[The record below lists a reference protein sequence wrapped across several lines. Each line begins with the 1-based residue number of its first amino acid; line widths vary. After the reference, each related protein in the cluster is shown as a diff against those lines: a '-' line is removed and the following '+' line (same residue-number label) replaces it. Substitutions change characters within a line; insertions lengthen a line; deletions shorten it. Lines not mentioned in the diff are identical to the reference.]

1 MLSIVKHDLAI
12 STTYSH
18 CHPERSMRIR
28 FMNPHAQSKDP
39 CTPPRASA
47 VSGMRPWNP
56 TLQKTKGGAEGHL
69 TRARFAA
76 VLRRIAMLPLLAK
89 LTAGGKNANRIAGNP

>member
-1 MLSIVKHDLAI
+1 
-12 STTYSH
+12 
-18 CHPERSMRIR
+18 
-28 FMNPHAQSKDP
+28 
-39 CTPPRASA
+39 
-47 VSGMRPWNP
+47 MRPWNP